1 MKKKA
6 QTAEIQAHKTGL
18 NQALLARHLFGG
30 LQMIIEI
37 GHEKGGVGKST
48 IAINMAAYIAGS
60 AQKPKVVLVDADE
73 SRNASRWGELR
84 THMNLP
90 HHFTVVNQAIDPT
103 TNILKLSEVYDVVV
117 VDVGAGD
124 YVRLS
129 EMSRIVDLWIAP
141 TGVGQKDMDSNANIM
156 EAFEQANHRHKNGKI
171 PLVIA
176 FNKTSTAQN
185 STEAKLAA
193 KGLQEF
199 APDLKILKNVICDR
213 KVFRDADR
221 EGKTIFEM
229 PTRARE
235 KAEAEFIAMADEAL
249 KAYAAFAKE
258 AKRGH

>member
-1 MKKKA
+1 
-6 QTAEIQAHKTGL
+6 
-18 NQALLARHLFGG
+18 
-30 LQMIIEI
+30 MIIEV

-48 IAINMAAYIAGS
+48 IAINLAAYIALS

-73 SRNASRWGELR
+73 SRNASRWDELR
-84 THMNLP
+84 AHMGLP
-90 HHFTVVNQAIDPT
+90 QNFTVVNQAVNPT

-124 YVRLS
+124 YVRLT

-141 TGVGQKDMDSNANIM
+141 TGVGQKDMDSNVNIID
-156 EAFEQANHRHKNGKI
+156 AFEQANHRHKNGRI
-171 PLVIA
+171 PLVMA
-176 FNKTSTAQN
+176 FNKTSSSQN

-193 KGLQEF
+193 NALQDF
-199 APDLKILKNVICDR
+199 APNLKILKSAICDR

-229 PTRARE
+229 PARARE
-235 KAEAEFIAMADEAL
+235 KAEAEFVAMADEAL